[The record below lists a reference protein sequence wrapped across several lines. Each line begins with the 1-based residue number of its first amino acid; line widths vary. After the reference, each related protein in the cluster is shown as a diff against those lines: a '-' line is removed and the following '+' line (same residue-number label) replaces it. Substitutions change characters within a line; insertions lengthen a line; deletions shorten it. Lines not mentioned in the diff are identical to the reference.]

1 MRNLKYIFQ
10 HWLGVNLQAEI
21 AHEKDG
27 RALHFRRGII
37 KDETDNINIVLFITL
52 TDKVLNNLEE
62 PMERYSKKNVL

>member
-10 HWLGVNLQAEI
+10 HWLGVNLQIEL
-21 AHEKDG
+21 AHEKEG
-27 RALHFRRGII
+27 RALHFRKSTI
-37 KDETDNINIVLFITL
+37 KDETENINIVLFITL